1 MNYFKKLCPSG
12 RGKNKLRGI
21 QFTADQRQWMGVAMI
36 ARQFT
41 PSIASLTFNLKAP
54 SIRQLFDG
62 AVFVT
67 YNQYTPIVVNY
78 NPCCAKCFFDHLVR
92 TIEKFYVFKQEKYL
106 FKYTAI

>member
-36 ARQFT
+36 AGQFT

-54 SIRQLFDG
+54 QLKKY
-62 AVFVT
+62 AAKILKQ
-67 YNQYTPIVVNY
+67 NEHKKNA
-78 NPCCAKCFFDHLVR
+78 CATVLR
-92 TIEKFYVFKQEKYL
+92 TSTQ
-106 FKYTAI
+106 